1 MTETLFVTGSGTDIG
16 KTLVTAALGH
26 QARQSGRKV
35 AVLKPVASGYSWDTA
50 AQSDAGVILQA
61 LGEEITPENIE
72 RVSPWRYRQPVSP
85 DFAAR
90 QEGWSVSAAQIAAFC
105 RAGERDADTV
115 IVEGVGGIMA
125 PINERQTFLD
135 VLPDLP
141 YPALV
146 VVGTYLGALSHAFT
160 CVETIRGRGHR
171 VAGIVVSES
180 ETGGQPVAE
189 IAKSLAT
196 FLPDLPVVMLPRLNG
211 PRPWASAPLLT
222 QFLVEKSS
230 SCVAQNAP
238 HEI

>member
-16 KTLVTAALGH
+16 KTLVTAALAH
-26 QARQSGRKV
+26 QAQASGRKV
-35 AVLKPVASGYSWDTA
+35 AVIKPVASGYSWDTA

-90 QEGWSVSAAQIAAFC
+90 QEGWSVSAIEIAAFC
-105 RAGERDADTV
+105 RAAEHGADTV

-146 VVGTYLGALSHAFT
+146 VIGTYLGALSHAFT
-160 CVETIRGRGHR
+160 CVETLRGRGHR
-171 VAGIVVSES
+171 VAGLVVSES
-180 ETGGQPVAE
+180 VAGQPVAE
-189 IAKSLAT
+189 IARSLAI
-196 FLPDLPVVMLPRLNG
+196 FLPDLPVVILPRLQE
-211 PRPWASAPLLT
+211 PHPWACAPALT

-230 SCVAQNAP
+230 SCVAENAS